1 MKISSIFQIFT
12 NKVVNKKTVNSTAE
26 IKKDSVDISNE
37 AKIRAEVEKY
47 KSIIKNTPDV
57 RKEKIDQVKER
68 LQSEYYNSKKVYEDI
83 ASKFSDFINEE

>member
-12 NKVVNKKTVNSTAE
+12 NKVVNRKTVNSTAE

-83 ASKFSDFINEE
+83 ASKLSDFINEE

>member
-83 ASKFSDFINEE
+83 ASKLSDFINEE